1 MYAELI
7 LCCIAYFLN
16 AYLYATIISYK
27 FSYKYYEV
35 LRGSFI
41 YNFQL
46 YILRLGFVFFVLGFV
61 FFVFF
66 VFGFVLGFVGFVGFV
81 FFVLG
86 FGLVVRI
93 RGWVLGLDLGMRR
106 LTLSEEL

>member
-66 VFGFVLGFVGFVGFV
+66 VLGFVGFGLGFVLGFA

-86 FGLVVRI
+86 FVFFGLVVRI
-93 RGWVLGLDLGMRR
+93 R
-106 LTLSEEL
+106 

>member
-46 YILRLGFVFFVLGFV
+46 YILRLGFV
-61 FFVFF
+61 
-66 VFGFVLGFVGFVGFV
+66 LGFVGFVGFV
-81 FFVLG
+81 FFVLGFGLG